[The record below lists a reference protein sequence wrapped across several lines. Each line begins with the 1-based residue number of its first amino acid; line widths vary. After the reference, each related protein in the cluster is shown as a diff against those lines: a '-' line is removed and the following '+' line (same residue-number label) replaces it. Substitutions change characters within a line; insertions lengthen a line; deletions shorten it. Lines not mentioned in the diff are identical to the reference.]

1 MGKVKR
7 VPDRELVSVHWC
19 KTMRKRDGML
29 IFWPAYFDQNCS
41 RSQGRKLPSK
51 LAAPDVTLKLL
62 EKAAESAGFEYEV
75 EPEKRYPKNWIEAK
89 GYIVIANDEGH
100 KKKRLM
106 LMLAKGVR
114 RAAAQRES
122 ERIAAE
128 QKKGKGKKKGK
139 KK

>member
-1 MGKVKR
+1 MENEYQSCGVKR
-7 VPDRELVSVHWC
+7 
-19 KTMRKRDGML
+19 MRKRDGML
-29 IFWPAYFDQNCS
+29 IFWPAYFDQNIT

-51 LAAPDVTLKLL
+51 LSAPDVTLDIL
-62 EKAAESAGFEYEV
+62 EKAAESAGLEYEV
-75 EPEKRYPKNWIEAK
+75 EPEKRYPKDWAEAK

-122 ERIAAE
+122 TRIAAE
-128 QKKGKGKKKGK
+128 KKKGKKKGK
-139 KK
+139 KKK